1 MKDKKPSSSI
11 ITYILAVQQTIIL
24 LNQIFNWAAYSV
36 RKPQRHLIDSSL
48 NGLERKYLSWT
59 VVDEISQAQEIL
71 T

>member
-1 MKDKKPSSSI
+1 MNDKNPSSPI

-36 RKPQRHLIDSSL
+36 RKPQSHLIDSHL

-59 VVDEISQAQEIL
+59 VADEISQAQEIL